1 MKEKKYKTIVSIIST
16 IIAVIIFVS
25 IFAQINPV
33 ILLFLTPEFLFIG
46 IVVTIVLISKK
57 HKNQI
62 QSTEQQIGNAVKS
75 KLQEE
80 LKNNKS
86 TVNCEY
92 CGSIVEREKSNCP
105 NCGANLHRK

>member
-16 IIAVIIFVS
+16 IIAVIIFVT

-33 ILLFLTPEFLFIG
+33 ILLFLAPEFLFIG

-62 QSTEQQIGNAVKS
+62 QTTEQQIGNAVKS
-75 KLQEE
+75 KLQVEYE
-80 LKNNKS
+80 NNKS